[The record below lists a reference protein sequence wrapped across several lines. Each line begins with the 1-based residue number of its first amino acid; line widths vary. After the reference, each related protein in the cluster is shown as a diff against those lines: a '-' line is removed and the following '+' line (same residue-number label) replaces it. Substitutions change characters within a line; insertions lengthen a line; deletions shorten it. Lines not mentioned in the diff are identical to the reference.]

1 MIQYRANKKDYK
13 LDLGNGANKHKKG
26 RRLVKIQSIIDQ
38 QISEIDRSI
47 FKAERANKQRERRRA
62 KRR

>member
-1 MIQYRANKKDYK
+1 MQYRANKRDYK

-26 RRLVKIQSIIDQ
+26 RRLVKIQGIIDQ
-38 QISEIDRSI
+38 QIKEIDRSI
-47 FKAERANKQRERRRA
+47 FKSERANKQRELRRA

>member
-1 MIQYRANKKDYK
+1 MMQYRANKRDYK

-26 RRLVKIQSIIDQ
+26 RRLVKIQGIIDQ
-38 QISEIDRSI
+38 QIKEIDRSI
-47 FKAERANKQRERRRA
+47 FKSERANKQRELRRA